1 MAALKKRRKTV
12 QKKVSRRTFVGA
24 AAVAVSASKRAGA
37 QTPAAKPSPSR
48 AGRDE
53 PFDVAVVG
61 SGVFGAWTAG
71 RLLARG
77 LRVALIDAYGP
88 GSSRASSGG
97 ETRVIRMGYGSAE
110 IYTRWSW
117 DSLSQWKALQ
127 QSTGERLFTETGM
140 LFLARE
146 RDNLTLETL
155 AGLKKASIP
164 HERLERADLVARYP
178 QIDFGPI
185 TWAVSEPR
193 SGALFARRAVQ
204 TVVREFQK
212 AGGEF
217 ILGKAE
223 PPSTDGAVTSIRVGE
238 RTVKARHF
246 VFACGPWLGK
256 VFPDVLGDRIF
267 PTRQEVFYFGVPP
280 GDDRFAPP
288 KMPTWI
294 DFGAEIYGL
303 PDLETKGFKVAIDKH
318 GPRFDPDSGER
329 LVTAESTRLVKSFVA
344 ERFPALKDAP
354 IVGSEVC
361 QYENSSNGDFLIDR
375 HPKHSNVWLV
385 GGGSG
390 HGFKHGPALG
400 AYVADRIIKGGD
412 TDAKFSL
419 ATKDKVQ
426 SRAVH

>member
-1 MAALKKRRKTV
+1 MEA
-12 QKKVSRRTFVGA
+12 KVSRRTFVGA
-24 AAVAVSASKRAGA
+24 AVAAPLGTRATA
-37 QTPAAKPSPSR
+37 QSNSPKPVATR
-48 AGRDE
+48 AGRTE
-53 PFDVAVVG
+53 TFDVAVVG
-61 SGVFGAWTAG
+61 SGVFGVWTA
-71 RLLARG
+71 RHLQERG
-77 LRVALIDAYGP
+77 QRVALIDAYGP

-117 DSLSQWKALQ
+117 DSLSQWKDLQ
-127 QSTGERLFTETGM
+127 KATGERLFTETGM

-146 RDNLTLETL
+146 RDTLTLETL
-155 AGLKKASIP
+155 AGLEKAKIP
-164 HERLERADLVARYP
+164 HEKLERADLTARYP
-178 QIDFGPI
+178 QFDFGPI

-193 SGALFARRAVQ
+193 SGVLFARRSVQ
-204 TVVREFQK
+204 VVAREFQK
-212 AGGEF
+212 AGGEI

-223 PPSTDGAVTSIRVGE
+223 PPRPDGVAASIRVGD
-238 RTVKARHF
+238 RDVQARHF

-256 VFPDVLGDRIF
+256 VFPALLGERIF

-329 LVTAESTRLVKSFVA
+329 IVTPESTAIVRAFVA
-344 ERFPALKDAP
+344 ERFPAMKDAP

-375 HPKHSNVWLV
+375 HPNHPNVWLV

-400 AYVADRIIKGGD
+400 AYVADRITKGGE
-412 TDAKFSL
+412 TDPRFSL
-419 ATKDKVQ
+419 ATKAKVQ

>member
-1 MAALKKRRKTV
+1 MATKKKRRKPVET
-12 QKKVSRRTFVGA
+12 KVSRRTFVGA
-24 AAVAVSASKRAGA
+24 AVAASAGTRATA
-37 QTPAAKPSPSR
+37 QTTATRPSPSR
-48 AGRDE
+48 ANRSE
-53 PFDVAVVG
+53 TFDVAIVG
-61 SGVFGAWTAG
+61 SGVFGAWTA
-71 RLLARG
+71 RHLQARG
-77 LRVALIDAYGP
+77 QRVALIDAYGP

-110 IYTRWSW
+110 IYTHWSW

-127 QSTGERLFTETGM
+127 KATGERLFTETGM

-146 RDNLTLETL
+146 RDTLTLETL

-164 HERLERADLVARYP
+164 HEKLERAELVARYP
-178 QIDFGPI
+178 QFDFGPI

-193 SGALFARRAVQ
+193 SGVLFARRSVQ
-204 TVVREFQK
+204 VVAREFQK
-212 AGGEF
+212 AGGDF
-217 ILGKAE
+217 ILGRAE
-223 PPSTDGAVTSIRVGE
+223 PPSTDGAVTSIRVDE
-238 RTVKARHF
+238 RAIKAKHF

-256 VFPDVLGDRIF
+256 VFPDLLGERIF

-329 LVTAESTRLVKSFVA
+329 IVTAESTAIAKAFVA
-344 ERFPALKDAP
+344 ERFPTLKDAP

-400 AYVADRIIKGGD
+400 AYVADRITKGGE

-419 ATKDKVQ
+419 ATKDKIQ
-426 SRAVH
+426 ARAVH

>member
-1 MAALKKRRKTV
+1 MEA
-12 QKKVSRRTFVGA
+12 KVSRRTFVGA
-24 AAVAVSASKRAGA
+24 AVAAPLGTGA
-37 QTPAAKPSPSR
+37 KAQSTSTRPAAAR
-48 AGRDE
+48 AGRGE
-53 PFDVAVVG
+53 TFDVAVVG
-61 SGVFGAWTAG
+61 SGVFGAWTA
-71 RLLARG
+71 RHLQARG
-77 LRVALIDAYGP
+77 QRVALIDAYGP

-127 QSTGERLFTETGM
+127 KATGERIFTETGM

-146 RDNLTLETL
+146 RDTLTLETL

-164 HERLERADLVARYP
+164 HEKLERTDLVARYP

-193 SGALFARRAVQ
+193 SGVLFARRSVQ
-204 TVVREFQK
+204 VVAREFQK
-212 AGGEF
+212 AGGEV

-223 PPSTDGAVTSIRVGE
+223 PPRTDGVVTSIRVGD
-238 RTVKARHF
+238 RDVKAKHF

-256 VFPDVLGDRIF
+256 VFPDLLGERIF

-329 LVTAESTRLVKSFVA
+329 LVTAESTAIVKAFVA
-344 ERFPALKDAP
+344 ERFPTLKDAP

-400 AYVADRIIKGGD
+400 AYVADRITKGGE

-419 ATKDKVQ
+419 ATKEKVQ

>member
-1 MAALKKRRKTV
+1 MEA
-12 QKKVSRRTFVGA
+12 KVSRRTFVGA
-24 AAVAVSASKRAGA
+24 AVAAPLGTRATA
-37 QTPAAKPSPSR
+37 QSNSPKPVATR
-48 AGRDE
+48 AGRTE
-53 PFDVAVVG
+53 TFDVAVVG
-61 SGVFGAWTAG
+61 SGVFGVWTA
-71 RLLARG
+71 RHLQERG
-77 LRVALIDAYGP
+77 QRVALIDAYGP

-117 DSLSQWKALQ
+117 DSLSQWKDLQ
-127 QSTGERLFTETGM
+127 KATGERLFTETGM

-146 RDNLTLETL
+146 RDTLTLETL
-155 AGLKKASIP
+155 AGLEKAKIP
-164 HERLERADLVARYP
+164 HEKLERADLTARYP
-178 QIDFGPI
+178 QFDFGPI

-193 SGALFARRAVQ
+193 SGVLFARRSVQ
-204 TVVREFQK
+204 VVAREFQK
-212 AGGEF
+212 AGGEI

-223 PPSTDGAVTSIRVGE
+223 PPRPDGVAASIRVGD
-238 RTVKARHF
+238 RDVQARHF

-256 VFPDVLGDRIF
+256 VFPALLGERIF

-329 LVTAESTRLVKSFVA
+329 IVTPESTAIVRAFVA
-344 ERFPALKDAP
+344 ERFPAMKDAP

-375 HPKHSNVWLV
+375 HPNHPNVWLV

-400 AYVADRIIKGGD
+400 AYVADRITKGGE
-412 TDAKFSL
+412 TDSRFSL
-419 ATKDKVQ
+419 ATKAKVQ